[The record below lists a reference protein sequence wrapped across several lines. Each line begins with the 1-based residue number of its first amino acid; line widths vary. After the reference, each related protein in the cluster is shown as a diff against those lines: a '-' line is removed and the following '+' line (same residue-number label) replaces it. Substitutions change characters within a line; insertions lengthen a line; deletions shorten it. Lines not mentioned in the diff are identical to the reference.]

1 MKSAVMNGLSTE
13 GGTSGFETWHLR
25 LKFLAFL
32 ESQGMGLRTIER
44 STKAGIGGFETHHLA
59 LNFLAFRGKPTIVL
73 YPLLNPLAIDRSH
86 NHIHTTQNWHNI
98 R

>member
-1 MKSAVMNGLSTE
+1 MGYQLKAGRVGLKP
-13 GGTSGFETWHLR
+13 GIYGW

-32 ESQGMGLRTIER
+32 ESQGMGLRTIEL
-44 STKAGIGGFETHHLA
+44 STEGGIGGFETRHLA

-86 NHIHTTQNWHNI
+86 NHIHTTQNRHNI